1 MSVRIVRTILHP
13 PPEERSEASRASKTD
28 LFVRIANAVR
38 LTLLIIFGKSFIV
51 LV

>member
-13 PPEERSEASRASKTD
+13 PPEESSKPSRVSKAD